1 MISEIKIKN
10 GVNIMRMRMLKIVL
24 EGDDN
29 EENKELFSQIVNAII
44 STYGQYVTTPE
55 MIEVKKGK

>member
-10 GVNIMRMRMLKIVL
+10 GVNIMRMRMLKIIL
-24 EGDDN
+24 GGDDN

-44 STYGQYVTTPE
+44 STYGQYITEPT
-55 MIEVKKGK
+55 EVKKGK